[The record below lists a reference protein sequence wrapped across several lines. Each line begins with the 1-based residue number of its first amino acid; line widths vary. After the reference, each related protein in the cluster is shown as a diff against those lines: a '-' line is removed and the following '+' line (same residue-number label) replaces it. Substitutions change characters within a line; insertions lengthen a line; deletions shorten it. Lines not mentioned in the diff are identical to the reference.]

1 MSPSD
6 ALAGLLVACGADA
19 FGAIATPFTS
29 LVDELLELGAPV
41 ALAAI
46 PIMMRV
52 APTSNAIRKN
62 SLWET
67 ARRRLHTRGQ
77 QQDSSLDESW
87 ASFDATE
94 RKKLASADVKFAA
107 ISLDTHTGHRASAH
121 RCAP

>member
-1 MSPSD
+1 M
-6 ALAGLLVACGADA
+6 AA
-19 FGAIATPFTS
+19 PFAS
-29 LVDELLELGAPV
+29 LVEGEVELGAPV

-46 PIMMRV
+46 PIKIRV

-62 SLWET
+62 SLEGD
-67 ARRRLHTRGQ
+67 ARNGLHAGGQ
-77 QQDSSLDESW
+77 LQDSSVDESW

-107 ISLDTHTGHRASAH
+107 ISLDTHTGHGPSAH